1 MKAEFQNQE
10 HAASYYAA
18 TINENISYPVLKGG
32 HQADICIVGG
42 GFTGV
47 ATALGLAERGYKVAL
62 LEANRIGWGAS
73 GRNGGQII
81 GGFSGSSKI
90 IERYGSQVADMV
102 WAMRW
107 RGQEI
112 IFERADKYNIDCDL
126 KMGYIDVAS
135 KRRQF
140 RELEQEYTDL
150 QARHFPYEL
159 QLLDKSETQ
168 EALGTQAY
176 VGGLINMRNG
186 HLHPLNLCLGE
197 AKAAANLGTRIF
209 EQSMVTGI
217 KHGPRPRVETA
228 EGYIEADTV
237 IMAGNVYHELEQ
249 QRLSGTTFHAS
260 SFIIATEPLSESLRQ
275 QINPQD
281 LAVCEMN
288 NIIDYYRYSAQGHML
303 YGGRCN
309 YTGHTPSD
317 IKASVLPRLLK
328 VYPQLNDVSID
339 YQWGGN
345 IGVVVR
351 RIPMVG
357 RIDKNIFF
365 AQGYSGHGVNVTH
378 LMGEILTE
386 AVGGTMERFDLF
398 EKMPQ
403 IRVPGGNLFGN
414 QLVAL
419 GMLYYRLKD
428 LL

>member
-1 MKAEFQNQE
+1 MKAEFQNKD

-18 TINENISYPVLKGG
+18 TLNENISYPVLKGS

-47 ATALGLAERGYKVAL
+47 ATALGLAERGYQVAL
-62 LEANRIGWGAS
+62 IEANRIGWGAS

-81 GGFSGSSKI
+81 GGFSGASKI
-90 IERYGSQVADMV
+90 IERFGSQVADMV

-112 IFERADKYNIDCDL
+112 IFERADQYHIECDL

-140 RELEQEYTDL
+140 RELEEEYADL
-150 QARHFPYEL
+150 QTRHFPYEL
-159 QLLDKSETQ
+159 KLLDKSETQ
-168 EALGTQAY
+168 ATLGTEAY

-186 HLHPLNLCLGE
+186 HLHPLNLCTGE

-209 EQSMVTGI
+209 EKSMVTGI
-217 KHGPRPRVETA
+217 KHGQKPRVETA
-228 EGYIEADTV
+228 EGYVEADTV
-237 IMAGNVYHELEQ
+237 ILAGNVYHELEQ

-260 SFIIATEPLSESLRQ
+260 SFIIATEPLSDSLRQ
-275 QINPQD
+275 RVNPQD

-328 VYPQLNDVSID
+328 VYPQLRDVSID
-339 YQWGGN
+339 YEWGGN

-403 IRVPGGNLFGN
+403 IRIPGGNLFGN
-414 QLVAL
+414 QIVAL